1 MIDIQSFNRSLKM
14 KWVRGY
20 LNDDNNGKWQLFLD
34 FYLQRCGGKLVFL
47 SNLKPQNVP
56 QLNLTTTAIYWYSHI
71 QMVLPKIIT
80 NTALITLKIN
90 KMTCFSYIECFLYKV
105 AQFLTYKRI
114 SIIEQEYCFFSIVK
128 KIKRRVFKYN
138 VTCYLLSNSFITITM
153 K

>member
-1 MIDIQSFNRSLKM
+1 LYDFLWNGKGDKIKETEMINDYGKGGLKMIDIQSFNRSLKM

-71 QMVLPKIIT
+71 
-80 NTALITLKIN
+80 
-90 KMTCFSYIECFLYKV
+90 
-105 AQFLTYKRI
+105 
-114 SIIEQEYCFFSIVK
+114 
-128 KIKRRVFKYN
+128 
-138 VTCYLLSNSFITITM
+138 
-153 K
+153 